1 MLQEIERKF
10 LVKGNYK
17 KEVQSSTRIIQGYLV
32 NLPERS
38 VRIRLSEEKG
48 LITIKGKRD
57 DDGISRFE
65 WEKEIPYE
73 EAEQLLGLCE
83 PGIIEKT
90 RHKAFFGKHIIE
102 IDEFHGDN
110 QGLVIAEIELSNEE
124 EAFEKPDWLGEEV
137 SYDQRY
143 YNVKLVKFPHKFWDK
158 GD

>member
-17 KEVQSSTRIIQGYLV
+17 KEVQNSTGIIQGYLV

-38 VRIRLSEEKG
+38 VRIRINGEKG
-48 LITIKGKRD
+48 LITIKGKRK

-65 WEKEIPYE
+65 WEKEIPYQ
-73 EAEQLLGLCE
+73 EAKQLLGLCE

-90 RHKAFFGKHIIE
+90 RHEVFFGKHIIE

-110 QGLVIAEIELSNEE
+110 QGLVMAEIELASEE

-137 SYDQRY
+137 SFDQRY
-143 YNVKLVKFPHKFWDK
+143 YNVNLVKFPFKFWDK
-158 GD
+158 ED